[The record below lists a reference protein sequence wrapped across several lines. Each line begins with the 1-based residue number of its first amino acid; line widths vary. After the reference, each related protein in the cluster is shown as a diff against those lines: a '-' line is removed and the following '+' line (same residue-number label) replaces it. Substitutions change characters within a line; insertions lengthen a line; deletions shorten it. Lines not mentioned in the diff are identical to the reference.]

1 MSLFAER
8 LPRPRHRAL
17 CSAEQGGAWRARI
30 LDENPGSWT
39 SRPSGLSF
47 LVCQMG
53 TPWDCGG
60 RKGDLTV
67 TVLALCW
74 PLGKRSVNTTCVIMA
89 VSSRLARGQVGRSS
103 GCPHAAP
110 ADARASQSQEEAV
123 SRSPSGPEAGQP
135 SGSAPRPPLGGGPPV
150 APVHTSRSSSADPG
164 AHNTPEA
171 WEWPAPL
178 AEDQASRAVQWG
190 EQAPP
195 SRAGQHRGRC
205 SASLNLGSLACDT
218 EVVFPACRGGRRE
231 RMSLPS
237 VRCLARD
244 GGSAVGKTVLVLWV
258 NSIRRGLLPHPQDF
272 SCSWSGPRA
281 MLPSAV

>member
-53 TPWDCGG
+53 TSWDCGG

-67 TVLALCW
+67 KVLALCW
-74 PLGKRSVNTTCVIMA
+74 ALGKRSVNTTCVITA

-103 GCPHAAP
+103 GVPTQLQQTP
-110 ADARASQSQEEAV
+110 KPVKVRRKQYLGARA
-123 SRSPSGPEAGQP
+123 
-135 SGSAPRPPLGGGPPV
+135 APRPASRPAAPHAHPSVVAPPV

-164 AHNTPEA
+164 AHDTLRRGSGRPR
-171 WEWPAPL
+171 
-178 AEDQASRAVQWG
+178 SRKTR
-190 EQAPP
+190 
-195 SRAGQHRGRC
+195 RAGQC
-205 SASLNLGSLACDT
+205 SGESRLRPRVLGSAEED
-218 EVVFPACRGGRRE
+218 AQ
-231 RMSLPS
+231 
-237 VRCLARD
+237 
-244 GGSAVGKTVLVLWV
+244 
-258 NSIRRGLLPHPQDF
+258 LL
-272 SCSWSGPRA
+272 
-281 MLPSAV
+281 

>member
-1 MSLFAER
+1 MSPRSSSRRPSQSKSGGSSISE
-8 LPRPRHRAL
+8 PERPR
-17 CSAEQGGAWRARI
+17 G
-30 LDENPGSWT
+30 
-39 SRPSGLSF
+39 RP
-47 LVCQMG
+47 
-53 TPWDCGG
+53 GG
-60 RKGDLTV
+60 RQRPTP
-67 TVLALCW
+67 TPRWW
-74 PLGKRSVNTTCVIMA
+74 PPI
-89 VSSRLARGQVGRSS
+89 
-103 GCPHAAP
+103 
-110 ADARASQSQEEAV
+110 
-123 SRSPSGPEAGQP
+123 
-135 SGSAPRPPLGGGPPV
+135 

-164 AHNTPEA
+164 AHDTPEA

-258 NSIRRGLLPHPQDF
+258 NSIRRGRLPPPPGFLLLVVGP
-272 SCSWSGPRA
+272 SCNAALCGVSETGPGAHSAPESERARGLVASLSRFCSRNQVRSWCSLGLSYRHGC
-281 MLPSAV
+281 